1 MKKLLASALVVLF
14 LLAASC
20 SRATT
25 TKSSESPRAATFPVT
40 IDTSSGTVRIEKAA
54 EKIVSLS
61 PTATEMLFA
70 IDAGKQVVAADSFS
84 TYPPE
89 APKTDLSGLQPNLEA
104 IAKYQPD
111 LVIYSTD
118 TGDLAKSL
126 ASIGITGMHED
137 AAKNLDEAYDQ
148 ILDLGKATG
157 HVAEAET
164 LVKQMKADIKEIV
177 SKSPKPESPLSYYH
191 ELDPSYF
198 SATSKTFIGE
208 VYSLLGLRNIADE
221 ADKDG
226 SGYPQ
231 LSGEYIIS
239 ADPDFIFL
247 ADSKCCEQS
256 LQSVGARPG
265 WGDITAVKSKQ
276 VIQVDDDVAS
286 RWGPRIVDF
295 LEVVGKSIKA
305 SALAKS

>member
-1 MKKLLASALVVLF
+1 MKRYLVPILVVLF
-14 LLAASC
+14 LLTASC
-20 SRATT
+20 ARTP
-25 TKSSESPRAATFPVT
+25 ESKTSASPKASTYPVV
-40 IDTSSGTVRIEKAA
+40 IDTSGGSVRIEKRP

-111 LVIYSTD
+111 LVIFSTD

-126 ASIGITGMHED
+126 TSIGITSMHED
-137 AAKNLDEAYDQ
+137 AAKNLEETYDQ

-157 HVAEAET
+157 NIEEAET
-164 LVKQMKADIKEIV
+164 LVKKMKADIKEIV
-177 SKSPKPESPLSYYH
+177 SKSPKSEVPLTYYH
-191 ELDPSYF
+191 ELDTTYF
-198 SATSKTFIGE
+198 SVTSKTFIGE
-208 VYSLLGLRNIADE
+208 VYSLLGLKNIADE

-239 ADPDFIFL
+239 ADPDLIFL
-247 ADSKCCEQS
+247 ADSKCCQQS
-256 LQSVGARPG
+256 LETVGARPG
-265 WGDITAVKSKQ
+265 WSEISAVKNKQ

-295 LEVVGKSIKA
+295 LREVSKSVKTPA
-305 SALAKS
+305 TAEY